1 MEKLKAVDCFIE
13 YDNKFLI
20 LLRPQTRARNSEWG
34 LVGGKID
41 QGESPEQAVI
51 REIAEEISFE
61 VPEKDLEFIGNFIL
75 KYPDN
80 DWDFSVYRIK
90 LKQLISLKL
99 DDQECLDF
107 KWVTPQECFSI
118 PNLMQGL
125 YFLLKE
131 VGYINDGHL
140 S

>member
-1 MEKLKAVDCFIE
+1 MEKLKAVGCFIE

-20 LLRPQTRARNSEWG
+20 LLRPPTKTRNSEWG

-41 QGESPEQAVI
+41 QGESPKQAMV

-61 VPEKDLEFIGNFIL
+61 ALENDLEFTGNFIL

-80 DWDFSVYRIK
+80 DWDFSVYKLK
-90 LKQLISLKL
+90 LKQPISLKL
-99 DDQECLDF
+99 SVSECLDY
-107 KWVTPQECFSI
+107 KWVTPQECFSM
-118 PNLMQGL
+118 PNLIQGL
-125 YFLLKE
+125 YVLLKE
-131 VGYINDGHL
+131 LGYINGIHL